1 MKPTDSTFGIAPGT
15 MARMLAIGKEGER
28 SDAHA
33 ASRTQLQRHKAQLLA
48 VETGGVAEMLGGP
61 CPQFASVTGRTL
73 GSLLE
78 EGGAPVEALEG
89 AKQYAKRNSELHR
102 QEPMRTVAAVLYYA
116 SVARALLDHD
126 QKISRHGF
134 KHLATS
140 YAELHHMDW
149 VGPQLGELFERTQ
162 EYCAAKATA
171 VSDEG
176 NLS

>member
-1 MKPTDSTFGIAPGT
+1 MEPTDSTFGIAPGA
-15 MARMLAIGKEGER
+15 MARMLGIGKEAER
-28 SDAHA
+28 SDTHA
-33 ASRTQLQRHKAQLLA
+33 ASRTQLERHKAQLLA
-48 VETGGVAEMLGGP
+48 VETGGVAKMLGGP

-78 EGGAPVEALEG
+78 DGGAPVEALEG

-140 YAELHHMDW
+140 YAELNRMDW
-149 VGPQLGELFERTQ
+149 VGPKLGELFRHTQ
-162 EYCAAKATA
+162 EYCVAKGTA
-171 VSDEG
+171 VSGEVER
-176 NLS
+176 L